1 MKNFFELFLLKPNFE
16 IDQNELEKKYLDFQ
30 KQFHP
35 DNISSGASSADIEK
49 SILINE
55 AYQTLSDDFSRACY
69 LLALKNIDIRHDE
82 KAIKPNMATLMEI
95 LELQERIAEI
105 SDKNEIENLRKE
117 INKEFKGLILKSM
130 NQLEANEIQ
139 ASAQILVK
147 AKYLKKSLE
156 DLKIRK
162 NKLN

>member
-1 MKNFFELFLLKPNFE
+1 MKNFFELFALKLNFE
-16 IDQNELEKKYLDFQ
+16 IDEIELEKKYLDFQ

-35 DNISSGASSADIEK
+35 DISSSADIEK
-49 SILINE
+49 SIAINE
-55 AYQTLSDDFSRACY
+55 AYKTLSDDFLRACY
-69 LLALKNIDIRHDE
+69 LLALKNIDIHHDE
-82 KAIKPNMATLMEI
+82 KAIKPNTETLIEI
-95 LELQERIAEI
+95 LELQEKIAEI

-117 INKEFKGLILKSM
+117 INQEFKSLILNSM
-130 NQLEANEIQ
+130 NQLEANEINL
-139 ASAQILVK
+139 SAQLLVK

>member
-1 MKNFFELFLLKPNFE
+1 MTNFFELFALKPNFE
-16 IDQNELEKKYLDFQ
+16 IDQIELEKKYLDFQ

-35 DNISSGASSADIEK
+35 DISSSADIEK
-49 SILINE
+49 SIAINE
-55 AYQTLSDDFSRACY
+55 AYKTLSDDFLRACY
-69 LLALKNIDIRHDE
+69 LLSLKNIDIRHDE
-82 KAIKPNMATLMEI
+82 KAIKPSTETLIEI
-95 LELQERIAEI
+95 LELQEKIAEI

-117 INKEFKGLILKSM
+117 INQEFKSLILNSM
-130 NQLEANEIQ
+130 NQLEANEINL
-139 ASAQILVK
+139 SAQLLVK

>member
-1 MKNFFELFLLKPNFE
+1 MKNFFELFALKLNFE
-16 IDQNELEKKYLDFQ
+16 IDQIELEKKYLDFQ

-35 DNISSGASSADIEK
+35 DSSSFADIEK
-49 SILINE
+49 SIAINE
-55 AYQTLSDDFSRACY
+55 AYKTLSDDFLRACY

-82 KAIKPNMATLMEI
+82 NAVKPSTETLMEI
-95 LELQERIAEI
+95 LELQEKITEI
-105 SDKNEIENLRKE
+105 SDKNEIENLRKA
-117 INKEFKGLILKSM
+117 INQEFKSLISNSM
-130 NQLEANEIQ
+130 KQLEVNEIKL
-139 ASAQILVK
+139 SAHLLVK

>member
-1 MKNFFELFLLKPNFE
+1 MKNFFELFALKPNFE
-16 IDQNELEKKYLDFQ
+16 IDQIELEKKYLDFQ

-35 DNISSGASSADIEK
+35 DISSSADIEK
-49 SILINE
+49 SIAINE
-55 AYQTLSDDFSRACY
+55 AYKTLSDDFLRACY

-82 KAIKPNMATLMEI
+82 KAIKPNTETLIEI
-95 LELQERIAEI
+95 LELQEKIAEI

-117 INKEFKGLILKSM
+117 INQEFKSLILNSM
-130 NQLEANEIQ
+130 KQLEANEINL
-139 ASAQILVK
+139 SAQLLIK

>member
-1 MKNFFELFLLKPNFE
+1 MKNFFEIFAIPQRFE
-16 IDQNELEKKYLDFQ
+16 IDLENLEKKYLTFQ

-35 DNISSGASSADIEK
+35 DSASSVDIEK

-55 AYQTLSDDFSRACY
+55 AYKILSDDFARACY

-82 KAIKPNMATLMEI
+82 KAVKPSTATLIEV
-95 LELQERIAEI
+95 LELQEKISEIA
-105 SDKNEIENLRKE
+105 DRDEIEILRKK
-117 INKEFKGLILKSM
+117 INQELKQLILQAM
-130 NQLEANEIQ
+130 NLLESLKTEEA
-139 ASAQILVK
+139 AQFLVK

-162 NKLN
+162 NKLK